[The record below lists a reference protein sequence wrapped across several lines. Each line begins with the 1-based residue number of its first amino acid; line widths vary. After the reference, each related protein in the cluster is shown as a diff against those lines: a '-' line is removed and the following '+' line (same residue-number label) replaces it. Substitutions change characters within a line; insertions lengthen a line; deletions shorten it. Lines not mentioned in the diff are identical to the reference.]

1 MSKKTVGLA
10 AGRPSER
17 KQAAIEALTGNTAQV
32 ETVRVNFDLDRAEHM
47 KLKIYAAKRGKSISD
62 VLREFVERLE

>member
-1 MSKKTVGLA
+1 MSKKSVGLT
-10 AGRPSER
+10 AGRPSDR
-17 KQAAIEALTGNTAQV
+17 KQKAMDAVTEATTAGM
-32 ETVRVNFDLDRAEHM
+32 VRVNFDLDRAEHT